1 MMINF
6 SHTRQ
11 VLASKNATLQN
22 VSSAK
27 YGKCCALEPPEETT
41 HPVAVVRELQ

>member
-6 SHTRQ
+6 SCMGL
-11 VLASKNATLQN
+11 VLASKSATLQN

-27 YGKCCALEPPEETT
+27 CGQCCALEPPEETM